1 MLKIYCHKIITNIT
15 INMVVYILSSKCF
28 IVMSL
33 RGSIRS
39 PKLKMLDDRVH
50 NMVMILSLDKFPLSP
65 STHQNLFKLL

>member
-1 MLKIYCHKIITNIT
+1 MLKIYRHKIITNII
-15 INMVVYILSSKCF
+15 INMAVYILSSKCF
-28 IVMSL
+28 IVMGP

-50 NMVMILSLDKFPLSP
+50 NMVMILSLDKFSLSP